1 MGSNPE
7 FVRFYGERTQPS
19 FFKVLNSLDISSE
32 NMRAIPHDFAR
43 CFPDDELL
51 GTMKI
56 TVPWGSTWEVRVSKN
71 PRFYFMEKSGWE
83 KFVRDNAL
91 GRNEFLCFTHK
102 EEMDFSVNIMT
113 QTGKEMVQPPKTRD
127 FLASSSRVKTE
138 QEGVKTEE
146 VVVSSELSSR
156 VPRTA
161 AGTSRGGMYKR
172 NLNFGKK
179 KAEESHNT
187 KRTERVFSIRR
198 DHAGASSFSVAGFE
212 IVISK
217 TYLISLG
224 LPRYAANDYLPRVK
238 SMVKIHHPDGEK
250 SWSVV
255 YLVTRR
261 GHLFSGGWRR
271 LCKEYPIA
279 FGDTC
284 KFTLIKPF
292 ELLLVV
298 TKP

>member
-1 MGSNPE
+1 MGSNHE
-7 FVRFYGERTQPS
+7 FVRSYGERSQPS
-19 FFKVLNSLDISSE
+19 FFKVVKNIDTSSE

-43 CFPDDELL
+43 SFPDDELL

-56 TVPWGSTWEVRVSKN
+56 TVPWGSTWEVKISKN

-102 EEMDFSVNIMT
+102 EEMDFSVNIMK
-113 QTGKEMVQPPKTRD
+113 QTGKEMVQPPKPRD

-138 QEGVKTEE
+138 QGVKTEE
-146 VVVSSELSSR
+146 VVVSSELSAR

-161 AGTSRGGMYKR
+161 AGSSGGGRYKR
-172 NLNFGKK
+172 KLNFEEK
-179 KAEESHNT
+179 KAEEPHNT
-187 KRTERVFSIRR
+187 KRTERAFSIRR
-198 DHAGASSFSVAGFE
+198 DHAGASSSSVAGFE

-217 TYLISLG
+217 TYLISLA
-224 LPRYAANDYLPRVK
+224 LPRSAANVYMPRVK
-238 SMVKIHHPDGEK
+238 SMVKIHHPDGKK

-261 GHLFSGGWRR
+261 GHLFSGGWRG
-271 LCKEYPIA
+271 LCKEYPVA

-284 KFTLIKPF
+284 KFTLIKPL

>member
-1 MGSNPE
+1 MSRNPE
-7 FVRFYGERTQPS
+7 FVRCYEERKQES
-19 FFKVLNSLDISSE
+19 FFKVLNSIDISSE

-56 TVPWGSTWEVRVSKN
+56 SVPWGSTWEVRISKN
-71 PRFYFMEKSGWE
+71 SRFYFMEKSGWE

-102 EEMDFSVNIMT
+102 EEMHFSVNIMM
-113 QTGKEMVQPPKTRD
+113 QTGKEMVQPPKTRY

-138 QEGVKTEE
+138 QDFKTEE

-161 AGTSRGGMYKR
+161 AASSGGGMHKR
-172 NLNFGKK
+172 KLNFGEK
-179 KAEESHNT
+179 KAEKSHNI
-187 KRTERVFSIRR
+187 KRTERGFSIRR
-198 DHAGASSFSVAGFE
+198 DHAGASSSSVAGFN

-217 TYLISLG
+217 TYLISLA
-224 LPRYAANDYLPRVK
+224 LPRSAANNYMPRVK
-238 SMVKIHHPDGEK
+238 SMVKIHHPDGKK
-250 SWSVV
+250 SWRVV

-261 GHLFSGGWRR
+261 GHLFSGGWRG

-284 KFTLIKPF
+284 KFTLIKPL